1 MSLSQDKSISPIKIE
16 DKSKNILKN
25 RNLLQVIDEL
35 KNLINFLKSI
45 IPNNITSIIN
55 EKINTYFIQID
66 NIIEILID
74 IYNSNIIQVEAIQ
87 RKDEQHLRILYGKY
101 FNQKLINEVLE
112 NKINAL
118 NKKEKEYELLK
129 QKTGAIIC
137 NGKVICNE
145 RKDNEIIILRT
156 ENSLL
161 KSAIKKTEDL
171 LKEKNEMINV
181 LNNDILL
188 YKGQIDELMKTK
200 QENFSSF
207 SNINININE
216 SKKDYN
222 QKNNNNSYIN
232 SYKVYTSKNNNNKE
246 NKKPNNNIN
255 NRNDLNNN
263 IYSSYQKNS
272 LLINKVNNIKN
283 KKIISN
289 KEALLQNNNKIEN
302 NIDSNRTFSIKY
314 ISVNKSLFS
323 PKNNKK
329 QKIEFNSSN
338 NNDKKESQI
347 NRIKKKKYI
356 LNTNLVD
363 KEYKT
368 IEKERSTDKELKNK
382 KILLNDR
389 FIFSHRKANS
399 IQYPD
404 ISIKKLI
411 KGKKDKNLS
420 IEKDNN
426 CKMHSEIRKLSKGK
440 NQTLNIN
447 HSLPSSII
455 TTIADG
461 FMKNKG
467 DCSQKCLTY
476 FLMPYGDRTSDNKGR
491 NKKNF
496 KINSDYFKDN
506 SLFFFQKTFLNRTNC
521 ENYTNSKNNS
531 LNMIYNNSVELCRN
545 INPNFKKII

>member
-1 MSLSQDKSISPIKIE
+1 MSLSLDENLSPFSLPE
-16 DKSKNILKN
+16 QTDNNSEEKNISQIIEEINSIIKSLK
-25 RNLLQVIDEL
+25 I
-35 KNLINFLKSI
+35 I
-45 IPNNITSIIN
+45 IPNNLDLEIK
-55 EKINTYFIQID
+55 EKINCYLSQMTNLL
-66 NIIEILID
+66 NIITNII
-74 IYNSNIIQVEAIQ
+74 NSNIIQNETLQ
-87 RKDEQHLRILYGKY
+87 RKEEQCIRNLYGKY

-368 IEKERSTDKELKNK
+368 IEKERTTDKELKNK

-389 FIFSHRKANS
+389 IIFSHRKANS